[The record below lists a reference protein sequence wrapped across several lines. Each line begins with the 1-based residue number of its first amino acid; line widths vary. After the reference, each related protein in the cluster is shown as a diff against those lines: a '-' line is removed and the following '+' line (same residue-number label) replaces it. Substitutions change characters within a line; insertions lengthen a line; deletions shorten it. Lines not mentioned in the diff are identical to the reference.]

1 MSESED
7 DLCAFPSKDGSL
19 GLPLPDKVFSNLF
32 EDAAWGQ
39 LSSDGELTAIAQRE
53 VQRVHKVPSLGY
65 ASLALNNG
73 ENELILGSTSSDN
86 NMPIKS
92 EPASHLLDVV
102 NPATPMSNPVPSV
115 TPLTPLYNPVPS
127 PVQSPPPVVAFALS
141 NWAGPYDFSIQVL
154 TSSQATQK
162 EPQFSD
168 VVQKLYTNQNKAVSL
183 YVITNKPKDTF
194 GDVLLRVT
202 MVYTGSD
209 HLKDPVKVCFNHS
222 HDSTGK
228 LRSALSAY
236 ILRLSCDVEEGAVRY
251 MESATGHTSA
261 VLEPLPAPPP
271 GTAATPIT
279 IRFTDLGS
287 CAGGINRRDT
297 AVVFTLEKD
306 GAVVG
311 RHVLPVRICTCPK
324 RDKDHDERLATGHNE
339 GKDHQSAIKKRK
351 ANDGNVFWV
360 MARGRENFESLSTVG
375 KILEKNSPAGNVSQ
389 WEKEMARVNGGVKD
403 EPAKD

>member
-1 MSESED
+1 MSDTED
-7 DLCAFPSKDGSL
+7 DLCSREGSL
-19 GLPLPDKVFSNLF
+19 GLPLPDKIFSNLF

-53 VQRVHKVPSLGY
+53 VNRAHKVPSLGY
-65 ASLALNNG
+65 ASVAHING

-86 NMPIKS
+86 LPIKS
-92 EPASHLLDVV
+92 EPASYLLDVV
-102 NPATPMSNPVPSV
+102 NPATPMSNPIHSLN
-115 TPLTPLYNPVPS
+115 PLTPLSNPS
-127 PVQSPPPVVAFALS
+127 PSPLQSPPPVVAFALS
-141 NWAGPYDFSIQVL
+141 NWAGQYDFSIQVL

-162 EPQFSD
+162 EPQFSEK
-168 VVQKLYTNQNKAVSL
+168 VQKLYTNQNKAVSL
-183 YVITNKPKDTF
+183 NVITNKHKDTF

-228 LRSALSAY
+228 LRSALSEY
-236 ILRLSCDVEEGAVRY
+236 ILRLSCDVEEGDINY
-251 MESATGHTSA
+251 MASPSGHTSA

-271 GTAATPIT
+271 GTSTTPIT

-287 CAGGINRRDT
+287 CPGGINRRDT
-297 AVVFTLEKD
+297 AVVFTLEKE
-306 GAVVG
+306 GSVVG

-324 RDKDHDERLATGHNE
+324 RDKDHDERLASGHSE
-339 GKDHQSAIKKRK
+339 GKESQSAIKKRK

-360 MARGRENFESLSTVG
+360 MARGRKNFESLSTVG
-375 KILEKNSPAGNVSQ
+375 KILEESCPSGNVAQ
-389 WEKEMARVNGGVKD
+389 WEKEMARVNGGVKN
-403 EPAKD
+403 EPGNV